1 MKLRLDHPFWQ
12 RRAPVLARRL
22 VKVYLRTCATAVAG
36 SQASLELVQAGTP
49 VIFTTWHCHLL
60 CPLFYAHRYYA
71 DAPPLVL
78 MASPSRDGAFI
89 AEVTRGLGFI
99 VCSGSRLK
107 GGVKALKQIA
117 AYVGR
122 GHSCGL
128 VADGSRGP
136 ARVAQKGLL
145 YLARETQAPIIPL
158 AVAARH
164 KLTFNS
170 WDRFE
175 FPLPFSRLAVLVG
188 DPLNV
193 LPQDRGPALEGRR
206 LDLEERLNDLF
217 QQSQTFFTP

>member
-1 MKLRLDHPFWQ
+1 MKIRLDHPFWQ

-22 VKVYLRTCATAVAG
+22 VQVYLRTCATTPVG
-36 SQASLELVQAGTP
+36 SQASLDLVQAGAP

-78 MASPSRDGAFI
+78 MASPSRDGEFI

-107 GGVKALKQIA
+107 GGVKALKEIA
-117 AYVGR
+117 AYVRR

-128 VADGSRGP
+128 VADGSRPP

-164 KLTFNS
+164 KITFNT

-188 DPLNV
+188 EPLSV
-193 LPQDRGPALEGRR
+193 SPQDRGPALEHRR
-206 LDLEERLNDLF
+206 LDLETRLNGLF